1 MKVTQRMKNTKKML
15 GFICGS
21 LLVGVP
27 TMDAIAS
34 RCANAFT
41 GVAMPLS
48 QLNPN
53 PSLFSEAPSNPDS
66 TSTPRNTLP
75 STTRISPPLPEQL
88 QSPSAIVVPVNG
100 TVNVKLV
107 NQTYTDVT
115 YQVIGEVET
124 RTLPGRSEVTLQTL
138 KTPVNITFYRPD
150 RGFLLVRPQSS
161 EAGMLEVSLSE
172 TTDLGIDKTAM
183 TIQENGSVFLN

>member
-1 MKVTQRMKNTKKML
+1 MKDTQPMKSTKGIL

-27 TMDAIAS
+27 VIALTS
-34 RCANAFT
+34 
-41 GVAMPLS
+41 VAMPLS
-48 QLNPN
+48 QVNPDS
-53 PSLFSEAPSNPDS
+53 SLLSEAPSNLDS
-66 TSTPRNTLP
+66 TNTPRNTP
-75 STTRISPPLPEQL
+75 ARTTTVAPPLPEQL

-100 TVNVKLV
+100 TVNIKLV

-115 YQVIGEVET
+115 YQVIGETET

-138 KTPVNITFYRPD
+138 KTPVNLTLHRPD
-150 RGFLLVRPQSS
+150 RGFLLVRPESS

-183 TIQENGSVFLN
+183 TIQENGNVFLN